1 MLAVNELD
9 TTGEQ
14 SPETQER
21 IAQAL
26 GHILR
31 SHKFKDSQQ
40 LQSLLRYVVDES
52 VKGNEDGLKERMIGI
67 YVFGRRPDYDTT
79 DDPIVRSRM
88 GLLRKRLAQYYES
101 DDGECASVQIVIPNG
116 TYRPAFLLRSL
127 AKESRT
133 KAAAAE
139 TKFVPTAIPL
149 AMATSA
155 PSTLDVLA
163 PVVPGVDSSRTVP
176 FDPKKSQFLKAAIA
190 AVVFA
195 LVVFGLWWFFLRPQ
209 RDVLEALWSPVI
221 KGKQPIY
228 IYTGTMPVYEPGSPP
243 DEASS
248 ATDLYWPIRVPDAPP
263 VDLPETGPERV
274 YSYGEGMLTGSVYAD
289 VRVSAF
295 LYRYSRTPV
304 LRTGPNLPY
313 MDLKG
318 SPLIL
323 IGSFDNYWT
332 RVMNESLPFYFDR
345 GFGIRER
352 AGAHRRWYNPLKA
365 EMTPRMMDDYAL
377 IFRIMDS
384 KAGAPVLAIA
394 GLSTCG
400 THAATDFVTDPTQMS
415 TLANISRSD
424 LENRNIELVLHT
436 SLVNCAPTSVQIIAS
451 KVW

>member
-26 GHILR
+26 DHILR
-31 SHKFKDSQQ
+31 SPKFKDSQQ

-79 DDPIVRSRM
+79 GDPIVRSRM

-101 DDGECASVQIVIPNG
+101 DGGEEASVQIVIPNG
-116 TYRPAFLLRSL
+116 AYRPAFILRPL

-133 KAAAAE
+133 K
-139 TKFVPTAIPL
+139 TAITETRFVSP
-149 AMATSA
+149 ATPPVAATSVTA
-155 PSTLDVLA
+155 TLDAPTPIV
-163 PVVPGVDSSRTVP
+163 PVVNSTSVVP
-176 FDPKKSQFLKAAIA
+176 FHPKKSWLLQAAIA

-195 LVVFGLWWFFLRPQ
+195 LIASGLWFFLRPQ
-209 RDVLEALWSPVI
+209 RNVLEALWSPII

-243 DEASS
+243 DEATS

-295 LYRYSRTPV
+295 LYKYSRTPV

-352 AGAHRRWYNPLKA
+352 DGAHRRWYNPLKA

-377 IFRIMDS
+377 IFRVMDS

-400 THAATDFVTDPTQMS
+400 THAAADFVTDPTQIKA
-415 TLANISRSD
+415 LANISHSD
-424 LENRNIELVLHT
+424 IKNRNIELVLHT
-436 SLVNCAPTSVQIIAS
+436 SLVNCAPTSVEVIAS